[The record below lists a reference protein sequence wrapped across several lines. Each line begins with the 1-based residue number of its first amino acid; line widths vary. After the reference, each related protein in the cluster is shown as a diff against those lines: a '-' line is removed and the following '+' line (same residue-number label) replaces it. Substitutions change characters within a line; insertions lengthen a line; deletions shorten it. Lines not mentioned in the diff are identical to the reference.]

1 VASSLRL
8 PLWPKRTGN
17 PDEVQDRAPARTTE
31 LGLLLLSAF
40 IITALYALAEL
51 GAKGAIPKSLW
62 LFAVFIVGIS
72 LVLHV
77 AITWLA
83 PYSSQ
88 VLLPLCTLLNGIGY
102 VEIVRWNPP
111 EAKNQV
117 TWVTVSAVALVVVL
131 AIVRRI
137 RDLDRYRYLTL
148 LVAVGLMLLPL
159 VPHIGV
165 PINGAR
171 LWVKA
176 GPISF
181 QPVEIAKILLAIF
194 FASYLAANRDMLS
207 YSWVRSGVRG
217 FINLR
222 VLVPVVF
229 AWGFAILVLGA
240 ENDLGFSIL
249 LFALFIAMIWVATGR
264 YFYVAAGLALL
275 AGGLYFGAKAFRQVH
290 QRFTIWLNPWA
301 PHAWSHG
308 GAQLGDGWF
317 AIAAGGLTGTGVG
330 LGQAGRTVSYL
341 TRDMIFSAIAEEMG
355 LLGIVVVVAAF
366 ILFVAE
372 GFRIAQ
378 RCHSDFAR
386 LTAFAL
392 AMIVGLQAFII
403 MAGVLRVLPLTGIVL
418 PFVAYGGSS
427 LVANYVIVALLL
439 RISDE
444 NHRDLIGG
452 EVRAIQFD
460 SV

>member
-1 VASSLRL
+1 MASLLRL
-8 PLWPKRTGN
+8 PLGRKRTGN

-31 LGLLLLSAF
+31 LGLLLLSAL
-40 IITALYALAEL
+40 IITALFALSQL
-51 GAKGAIPKSLW
+51 GAKSHVPSLW
-62 LFAVFIVGIS
+62 PFLAFIIGVS
-72 LVLHV
+72 LVVHV
-77 AITWLA
+77 AITLLA

-102 VEIVRWNPP
+102 IEIIRWNPP

-117 TWVTVSAVALVVVL
+117 TWVTVSAVALVAVL
-131 AIVRRI
+131 ALVRRI

-159 VPHIGV
+159 VPHVGLNV
-165 PINGAR
+165 NGAR

-181 QPVEIAKILLAIF
+181 QPVEVAKILLAVF

-207 YSWVRSGVRG
+207 YSTVRVAGRG

-229 AWGFAILVLGA
+229 AWVFAILVLGA
-240 ENDLGFSIL
+240 ENDIGFSML
-249 LFALFIAMIWVATGR
+249 LFALFISMIWVATGR
-264 YFYVAAGLALL
+264 YFYIGAGAAMLAAGLF
-275 AGGLYFGAKAFRQVH
+275 FGSRMFHQVH
-290 QRFTIWLNPWA
+290 QRFAIWLNPWTKY
-301 PHAWSHG
+301 AWSHG
-308 GAQLGDGWF
+308 GNQLGLAWF

-330 LGQAGRTVSYL
+330 LGQAGTVPYL
-341 TRDMIFSAIAEEMG
+341 TRDMIFAAIAEEMG
-355 LLGIVVVVAAF
+355 LIGIMVVVTSF

-378 RCHSDFAR
+378 RSHSDFAR

-392 AMIVGLQAFII
+392 SMIVGLQAFII
-403 MAGVLRVLPLTGIVL
+403 MAGVLRVLPLTGITL

-427 LVANYVIVALLL
+427 LVANYIIVALLL

-452 EVRAIQFD
+452 EVRVIELD
-460 SV
+460 PV